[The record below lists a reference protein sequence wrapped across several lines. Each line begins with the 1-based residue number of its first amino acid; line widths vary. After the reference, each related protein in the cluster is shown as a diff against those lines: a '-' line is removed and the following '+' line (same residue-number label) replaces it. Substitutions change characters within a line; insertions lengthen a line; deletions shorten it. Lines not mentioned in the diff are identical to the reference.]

1 MRMDY
6 DRKHSPDGCTMA
18 SYVAML
24 THGYRYK
31 GNRVVDG
38 TVCVVLEGGVLQVI
52 GITAEKLGWRGR
64 R

>member
-1 MRMDY
+1 
-6 DRKHSPDGCTMA
+6 MA